1 MLLSLRSREEFELW
15 KEKQRQV
22 KKEEENFVNLKAAEM
37 IKGRVEKRET
47 GYVTTVISNNNWMAG
62 RQEID
67 QIKRREIWIQQAAV
81 FIKQV
86 Y

>member
-1 MLLSLRSREEFELW
+1 
-15 KEKQRQV
+15 
-22 KKEEENFVNLKAAEM
+22 M
-37 IKGRVEKRET
+37 IKGRVEKKET
-47 GYVTTVISNNNWMAG
+47 GNVTTVISNNNWMAG

-67 QIKRREIWIQQAAV
+67 QIKRREVWIQQAAV